1 MIPAHSE
8 PGVFWAIRY
17 ISDATKG
24 FKFSQI
30 TTDWGKDFTGLTTN
44 DGYTVSD
51 GNCFVAE
58 AGAYMIEVDYKNNIV
73 KINPAEVFGM
83 GGAFNGSWDEGKN
96 PFTFENGKATIKTT
110 TAGELRM
117 YAKSALEGTAG
128 NWWHREFNIYDG
140 KIVYRAGGS
149 DQEKVN
155 PEANKTVTLD
165 FNAGTGS
172 IQ

>member
-1 MIPAHSE
+1 MKKTFKLGFIVGRFQLFH
-8 PGVFWAIRY
+8 
-17 ISDATKG
+17 KG
-24 FKFSQI
+24 HEALVNFGKALCDKFVVIVGS
-30 TTDWGKDFTGLTTN
+30 TN
-44 DGYTVSD
+44 ESRTV
-51 GNCFVAE
+51 
-58 AGAYMIEVDYKNNIV
+58 
-73 KINPAEVFGM
+73 
-83 GGAFNGSWDEGKN
+83 KN